1 MYKNRVKKTEN
12 FLKFEFSAEFLPS
25 KDIKEHKFQK
35 YLCHSISIHTHV
47 LPNNKQYL
55 HEEKYCE
62 SMNEDYKHFRLYRG
76 SLFSLFFLFCSIKKS
91 SRREKMKIIQN

>member
-47 LPNNKQYL
+47 LPTNKQYYMR
-55 HEEKYCE
+55 K
-62 SMNEDYKHFRLYRG
+62 NTVKV
-76 SLFSLFFLFCSIKKS
+76 
-91 SRREKMKIIQN
+91 